1 MRPVK
6 RQGVRASI
14 LHLAALVLALIAFA
28 PFVWAL
34 RLSLE
39 PSFST
44 AVPLL
49 PRQPT
54 LENFRNLLL
63 FTPFAR
69 WVLNSLIFAGSLT
82 VSNVL
87 LDAAAGYV
95 LARRRLPASDLIF
108 TGVLALLMVP
118 HQVTLIPLYLII
130 NALGL
135 VDTYA
140 GLILPLA
147 ATSFGI
153 FVMRQFIGRIPIEYE
168 EAATVDGAS
177 RLRVFFSVI
186 IPLSRPA
193 LLVVAVTTFVEAWNN
208 FIFPLV
214 MITRN
219 ELRTVTLGLSDFTYA
234 TLNVNWGMTM
244 AGALLGALPAVVLFV
259 LLNRSFMEGFSI
271 AGGTRG

>member
-1 MRPVK
+1 MRA
-6 RQGVRASI
+6 VRKETVRSSI
-14 LHLAALVLALIAFA
+14 LHLAAALLALIAFV

-49 PRQPT
+49 PRQVT
-54 LENFRNLLL
+54 LENFRSLLL

-118 HQVTLIPLYLII
+118 HQVTLIPLYLMV

-177 RLRVFFSVI
+177 RLRIFFSVI

>member
-1 MRPVK
+1 MRA
-6 RQGVRASI
+6 VRKETVRSSI
-14 LHLAALVLALIAFA
+14 LHLAAALLALIAFA

-49 PRQPT
+49 PRQVT
-54 LENFRNLLL
+54 LENFRSLLL

-118 HQVTLIPLYLII
+118 HQVTLIPLYLMV

-177 RLRVFFSVI
+177 RLRIFFSVI